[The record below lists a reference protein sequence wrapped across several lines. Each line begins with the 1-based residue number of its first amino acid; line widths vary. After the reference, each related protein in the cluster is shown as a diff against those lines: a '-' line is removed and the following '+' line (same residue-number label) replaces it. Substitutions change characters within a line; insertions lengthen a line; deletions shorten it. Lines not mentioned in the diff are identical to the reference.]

1 MIYECAKRVRNAPT
15 RVIAMMQEIAPRAV
29 TSAEYVRMIGRLRDP
44 CHGVYRPGR
53 ERTGLLCAGFFVPGS
68 DTHGNVDEALT
79 VRSATA
85 RQSQLRMI

>member
-1 MIYECAKRVRNAPT
+1 
-15 RVIAMMQEIAPRAV
+15 
-29 TSAEYVRMIGRLRDP
+29 MIGRLRDP

-85 RQSQLRMI
+85 RHKVNFV